1 MNKYL
6 IGLCAMLLV
15 AMYFLAYD
23 AGKRSVAVKAGEAV
37 AKNWKAR
44 GIEDGKAQGMS
55 GVALCVELGGV
66 QSDCD
71 ELRGLDKKPTV
82 E

>member
-44 GIEDGKAQGMS
+44 GIEDDKAQGMS
-55 GVALCVELGGV
+55 GVDVCIYLGGV
-66 QSDCD
+66 HEQCD
-71 ELRGLDKKPTV
+71 DLRRMDEKPSSQ
-82 E
+82 

>member
-6 IGLCAMLLV
+6 IGLCAMLLI

-44 GIEDGKAQGMS
+44 GIEDDKAQGMS
-55 GVALCVELGGV
+55 GVALCIELGGV
-66 QSDCD
+66 REQCD
-71 ELRGLDKKPTV
+71 ELRGLDKKPTS